1 MTQRTNLDWLNEIN
15 RLQGRGQIA
24 QKFEKERELDQRI
37 TELVKE
43 NKKLKNDLENKT
55 RELKYKV
62 RQEQSAKKGYK

>member
-24 QKFEKERELDQRI
+24 QRFEKERELDQRI
-37 TELVKE
+37 AELVKE

-55 RELKYKV
+55 RELKNKV
-62 RQEQSAKKGYK
+62 RQAQSDKKSYK